1 MTGWRDLK
9 SALVG
14 VALAC
19 LAGSA
24 QAETL
29 QDALIEAYANNPTL
43 VAQRAALRATD
54 ETLSQAVAGW
64 RPTVRLTGEWGRG
77 HLTSSTSQRR
87 GPVDPNRRQLSATQP
102 LYQGGRTLAQTRQ
115 AEASILAGRANLD
128 ATEQTV
134 LFSVVQS
141 YMDVVRDQSTLALR
155 DNNVRVLQRQLEATR
170 DRFAVGEVTR
180 TDVAQAEARLSRAVA
195 DRTTAEGSLIQ
206 SRAAYQRAVGRAPG
220 TLEPPPPSPS
230 LPGNETEAQSIANE
244 LNPSLRA
251 AVYTEQA
258 AGYAIDVS
266 IATLLPDI
274 SVVGDVSRS
283 ADTQVAGVN
292 ASSETVLGRIVIPL
306 YQSGSEWSAV
316 RQAREVRSQRRIQ
329 IDESRRQVIEG
340 VTRAWQQY
348 TTSSAQIGARLDQIR
363 ASEVALEGVRQEATV
378 GSRTVLDVLD
388 AEQELLDGRVALV
401 AAQRDQYVA
410 TYNVKTAIGR
420 MTARDLGLPVELYDP
435 APHAEEV
442 RGKWIGFGPSP
453 E

>member
-1 MTGWRDLK
+1 MTGFRWGLGG
-9 SALVG
+9 LG
-14 VALAC
+14 FGLAC
-19 LAGSA
+19 LVGAA

-29 QDALIEAYANNPTL
+29 QDALIEAYVNNPTL

-54 ETLSQAVAGW
+54 ETLSQAVSGW
-64 RPTVRLTGEWGRG
+64 RPTVRFTGEWGRG
-77 HLTSSTSQRR
+77 HINTTTSTIR
-87 GPVDPNRRQLSATQP
+87 GPTDPNRRQLSATQP

-115 AEASILAGRANLD
+115 AEANILAGRANLD
-128 ATEQTV
+128 STEQTV
-134 LFSVVQS
+134 LFGVVQS

-195 DRTTAEGSLIQ
+195 DRTTAEGALTQ

-220 TLEPPPPSPS
+220 KLEPPPPSPS
-230 LPGNETEAQSIANE
+230 LPANEVEAQSMAGE
-244 LNPSLRA
+244 LSPTLRA

-274 SVVGDVSRS
+274 SIVGDVSRS
-283 ADTQVAGVN
+283 SDTTIGGVN
-292 ASSETVLGRIVIPL
+292 ATSESVIGRVVIPL

-340 VTRAWQQY
+340 VTRAWQGY
-348 TTSSAQIGARLDQIR
+348 TTSTAQIAARLDQIR

-420 MTARDLGLPVELYDP
+420 MTARDLGLPVEMYDP
-435 APHAEEV
+435 VPHAEEV
-442 RGKWIGFGPSP
+442 RGKWFGFGPAP